1 MSPDETPTIDST
13 AEVVETASPEASN
26 ASSNGKNP
34 VAAGVESA
42 LRATI
47 GLFSMGKE
55 EAEAIINRMV
65 ERGELAE
72 KDGRRI
78 LRNLYERPRKGV
90 KQVNQKVES
99 ALDETIVGFLNMLNV
114 PTRSDL
120 QTLTEKINE
129 LAEKVEELSNKVSS

>member
-1 MSPDETPTIDST
+1 MSSEVTTPTDS
-13 AEVVETASPEASN
+13 APEHNETASPEA
-26 ASSNGKNP
+26 ANGKNP

-42 LRATI
+42 LRASI
-47 GLFSMGKE
+47 GLFALGKE
-55 EAEAIINRMV
+55 EAEAIIDRMV

-78 LRNLYERPRKGV
+78 LRDLYERPRQGV
-90 KQVNQKVES
+90 KQINQRVES
-99 ALDETIVGFLNMLNV
+99 ALDDTILGILNMLNV

-129 LAEKVEELSNKVSS
+129 LAEKVEALSEKVSS

>member
-1 MSPDETPTIDST
+1 MSTEDTPIIDST
-13 AEVVETASPEASN
+13 AEIVEEAASEAVN
-26 ASSNGKNP
+26 ESSNGKNP

-42 LRATI
+42 LRASI
-47 GLFSMGKE
+47 GLLSIGKE

-78 LRNLYERPRKGV
+78 LKDLYERPKKGV
-90 KQVNQKVES
+90 KQINQRVES
-99 ALDETIVGFLNMLNV
+99 ALDETLLGVLNMLNV

-120 QTLTEKINE
+120 QALTEKINE
-129 LAEKVEELSNKVSS
+129 LAEKVDALSKKVSS

>member
-1 MSPDETPTIDST
+1 MTPDDPITIDST
-13 AEVVETASPEASN
+13 AEPVETPPSET
-26 ASSNGKNP
+26 SNGRNP

-42 LRATI
+42 LRASI

-55 EAEAIINRMV
+55 EVEAIINRMV

-78 LRNLYERPRKGV
+78 LRDLYRRPKESM
-90 KQVNQKVES
+90 KQVNQRVEN
-99 ALDETIVGFLNMLNV
+99 AVDETIVGMLNMLNV
-114 PTRSDL
+114 PTRTDL

-129 LAEKVEELSNKVSS
+129 LAEKVEALSEKVSS

>member
-1 MSPDETPTIDST
+1 MNQEEITPIDAT
-13 AEVVETASPEASN
+13 AEANQLTASSEKATT
-26 ASSNGKNP
+26 NGRNP

-55 EAEAIINRMV
+55 EAEAIINRMI

-78 LRNLYERPRKGV
+78 LSGLYERPKQSA

-99 ALDETIVGFLNMLNV
+99 VIDDAMLGILNMLNV

-120 QTLTEKINE
+120 QSLTEKINE
-129 LAEKVEELSNKVSS
+129 LAEKVEALSEKISS